1 MFEAHCVP
9 FLLQLWGQSVL
20 PGPYSWIQ
28 KRVYKKAMVNHSSSW
43 ASHLG
48 NVANSGLLRA
58 GVKDCIRQGSQLRI
72 TEDDPL
78 TVGRKEF

>member
-20 PGPYSWIQ
+20 PGMQ

-48 NVANSGLLRA
+48 NVANSGLHRA

-72 TEDDPL
+72 TENDPL

>member
-20 PGPYSWIQ
+20 PGSYSWMQ

-43 ASHLG
+43 ASYLG
-48 NVANSGLLRA
+48 NVANSGLL
-58 GVKDCIRQGSQLRI
+58 S
-72 TEDDPL
+72 
-78 TVGRKEF
+78 